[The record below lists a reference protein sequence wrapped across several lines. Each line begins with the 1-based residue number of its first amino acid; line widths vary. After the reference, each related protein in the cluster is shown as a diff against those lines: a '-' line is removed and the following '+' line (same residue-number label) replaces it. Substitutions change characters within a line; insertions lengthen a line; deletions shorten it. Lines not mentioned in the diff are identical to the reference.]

1 MTTSTDTQVLNGL
14 FGVLIFGFVAVLV
27 SYLTMKSIILRRIF
41 MGRPTILMEN
51 GRFVYKN
58 LKRVKMDINDFLET
72 ARIAGYFDVSKI
84 KYALMEANGKIS
96 FMLKEEN
103 NPVTIKDMNL
113 KASKDGLVAN
123 VIIDGKIMKK
133 NLSNINKDR
142 TWLLKQLKVSG
153 KNVKDILLATV
164 DVNEKLAIYEKRDS
178 VIKNVLE

>member
-1 MTTSTDTQVLNGL
+1 
-14 FGVLIFGFVAVLV
+14 
-27 SYLTMKSIILRRIF
+27 

-142 TWLLKQLKVSG
+142 AWLLKQLKVSG

-164 DVNEKLAIYEKRDS
+164 DVNEKLVIYEKRDS

>member
-1 MTTSTDTQVLNGL
+1 
-14 FGVLIFGFVAVLV
+14 
-27 SYLTMKSIILRRIF
+27 